1 MGGGYIIMAHKGIR
15 HLGMAESGALAYDQI
30 GFDLAAKD
38 HTNIGVYNHTIWH
51 AGPGTN
57 VDNKVYLDIPSN
69 KTPYWIGI
77 HNCGTVNLETV
88 SVQARSLKGDN
99 LSKNGLYAPETLVN
113 YMEIVPGD
121 IVYGLFDSVAMLRTS
136 SGFPVAYIDII
147 RLIRGV

>member
-1 MGGGYIIMAHKGIR
+1 MAHKGIR

-38 HTNIGVYNHTIWH
+38 HNMLSGENHTIWY

-57 VDNKVYLDIPSN
+57 EDNKVYLDIPSN
-69 KTPYWIGI
+69 KTPHWIGI

-88 SVQARSLKGDN
+88 SVQARSLKRDD
-99 LSKNGLYAPETLVN
+99 LSRSGAYTPETLIN
-113 YMEIVPGD
+113 YIEIVPGD
-121 IVYGLFDSVAMLRTS
+121 IVYGLFDSVAMLRTL
-136 SGFPVAYIDII
+136 SGSPIAYIDII